1 MQNMEEDMIQND
13 TNLKEVAHF
22 TVADLVALR
31 MMSENI
37 KRVDR
42 TLEEMNRKLE
52 TNFVTKSEFA
62 PLLKRVEEEL
72 VERTEFAPIQKIV
85 YGLVGLVLTTVFIAL
100 LSVVVTK
107 A

>member
-1 MQNMEEDMIQND
+1 MRMENGDD
-13 TNLKEVAHF
+13 KNLKEIAHF

-31 MMSENI
+31 MMAENI

-42 TLEEMNRKLE
+42 TLEEMNKKLE
-52 TNFVTKSEFA
+52 TQFVTKTEFA

-72 VERTEFAPIQKIV
+72 VEKKEFAPIQKIV

-100 LSVVVTK
+100 LSVVITK
-107 A
+107 